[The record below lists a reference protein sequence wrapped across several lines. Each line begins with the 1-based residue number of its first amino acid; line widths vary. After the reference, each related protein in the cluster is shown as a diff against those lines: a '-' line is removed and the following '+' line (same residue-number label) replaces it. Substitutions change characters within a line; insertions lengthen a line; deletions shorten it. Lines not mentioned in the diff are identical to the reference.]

1 MTHILENNSI
11 KLAVSDIGGEP
22 RSLVNKKSGREYLYD
37 ADPKWWDNTSPVLF
51 PVTGRFRKGFYYLDG
66 KEYTMPIHGFV
77 RRNPMECVKVTETSV
92 THKRSSD
99 DVSRPQYPFE
109 FDFYITHE
117 LIEKSVKVTFKVVNR
132 DKVTMP
138 FQVGAHPAFFAK
150 PGDVLSFKGKENL
163 TYKML
168 DEQLL
173 SAKDYPVDN
182 KVTITENMFEKN
194 AWFFVNNQLWAATL
208 SDEKGEYL
216 EVSFTGFPAAGFWN
230 VVGSP
235 YICIEPWFGGDDMP
249 GTDDDFNHRFCIQ
262 HLAPGNTFE
271 MSYYINILD

>member
-11 KLAVSDIGGEP
+11 KLTVSDIGGEP
-22 RSLVNKKSGREYLYD
+22 RSLINKASGREYLYD
-37 ADPKWWDNTSPVLF
+37 ANPKWWDNTSPVLF
-51 PVTGRFRKGFYYLDG
+51 PVTGRFRNDFYYLDG
-66 KEYTMPIHGFV
+66 KKYTMPIHGFV
-77 RRNPMECVKVTETSV
+77 RRNPMELVRVTETSI

-99 DVSRPQYPFE
+99 EISRPQYPFE

-117 LIEKSVKVTFKVVNR
+117 LIEKSVKVTFKVVNK

-150 PGDVLSFKGKENL
+150 PGDILSFKGKENL
-163 TYKML
+163 THKMIE
-168 DEQLL
+168 DKLL
-173 SAKDYPVDN
+173 SANDYPNDD
-182 KVTITENMFEKN
+182 KVTITEDLFEKN
-194 AWFFVNNQLWAATL
+194 AWFFVNNQLYAATL
-208 SDEKGEYL
+208 ADEKGEYL

-235 YICIEPWFGGDDMP
+235 YVCIEPWFGADDIP

-262 HLAPGNTFE
+262 HLTPGNTFE
-271 MSYYINILD
+271 ISYYINILD